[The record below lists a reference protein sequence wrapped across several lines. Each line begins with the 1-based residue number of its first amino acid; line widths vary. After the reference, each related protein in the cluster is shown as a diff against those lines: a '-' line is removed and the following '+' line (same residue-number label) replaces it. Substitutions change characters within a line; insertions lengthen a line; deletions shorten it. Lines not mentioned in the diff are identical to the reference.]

1 MLSTEEEDQYT
12 RECSQQRRKTSTR
25 ESAPNRGGRPVHERV
40 LPTEEE
46 DQYTRECSQQRRKT
60 STRESAPNRGG
71 RPVHESAPNRGGRPV
86 HERVLP
92 TEEEDQYTREYEEI
106 GGDKL
111 NTLRKSE
118 NNSQNSMN
126 PAERTMMSK
135 RGKSGDSR
143 MKSKRYQILMRI
155 GNKGWRRLSM
165 WEEIALE
172 PQEETKEEII
182 GQAELQELQK
192 ESLRRIALEEEFG

>member
-1 MLSTEEEDQYT
+1 MLPTEEEDQYT

-60 STRESAPNRGG
+60 STQESAPNRGG
-71 RPVHESAPNRGGRPV
+71 RPVP
-86 HERVLP
+86 ERVLP
-92 TEEEDQYTREYEEI
+92 TEKEDHITREYEEI
-106 GGDKL
+106 GGDKS

-126 PAERTMMSK
+126 PAERTTMSK
-135 RGKSGDSR
+135 REKSGDSR
-143 MKSKRYQILMRI
+143 MKSNGIRY
-155 GNKGWRRLSM
+155 
-165 WEEIALE
+165 
-172 PQEETKEEII
+172 
-182 GQAELQELQK
+182 
-192 ESLRRIALEEEFG
+192 